1 MSLAFL
7 WWENCYEAKR
17 TSTTVLSS
25 SSPSVSYS
33 HFISNVPSVWL
44 LSVSWLFRSERIGWL
59 THPVTFPVPRESD
72 KMFMCHITLWCR
84 LKFPSDYLNFHF
96 LLFPPV
102 TSFTVLSHA
111 LCKSELRFKALC
123 FITRPATFHRIHRK
137 CLSGCMSALKE
148 DSSSCFVC
156 VSFTGLF
163 SHCSFLS
170 SYFRVIE
177 QLGGKQLVMN
187 HMHHE
192 DQLVRYNALLA
203 VQKLMVHNWYAH
215 IRTSLYVPCGFMW
228 ITRINTNEEK
238 CGKIL
243 VYNLQHFQKA
253 LIYSSTFQTLNIN
266 QGGSSDDGNISW
278 GIIR

>member
-1 MSLAFL
+1 MRQK
-7 WWENCYEAKR
+7 EQ
-17 TSTTVLSS
+17 
-25 SSPSVSYS
+25 
-33 HFISNVPSVWL
+33 VPQYFHPPL
-44 LSVSWLFRSERIGWL
+44 LQSL
-59 THPVTFPVPRESD
+59 THILSQMYLQSDCCLCHGCSDLNASAGWHTPSPFQSPESQI
-72 KMFMCHITLWCR
+72 KCLCVILLCEM

-111 LCKSELRFKALC
+111 LCKSEFRFKALC

-215 IRTSLYVPCGFMW
+215 IRTSLCVPCGFMW

-243 VYNLQHFQKA
+243 VYNLQHYQKA
-253 LIYSSTFQTLNIN
+253 LIYSSTFQILNIN